1 MMIGPVSNQT
11 IEFSK
16 REQLV
21 KSPVIIDGFSR
32 SGKFL
37 LGQLVA
43 SLDNVEYIQNPF
55 VFETI
60 LYLTRLK
67 KIDLDV
73 ATILCQ
79 TDCDLNTYNMIVGR
93 NLNTRLDD
101 MSAIQ
106 NSTNPEKFFQRA
118 TTKDSKVLLDTYINN
133 NFLPLY
139 VIHEGLCN
147 AHLMF
152 HFYPGSKIINIQ
164 RDPVQLIL
172 SWYKRG
178 WGTRFGTDPTS
189 FSISFTSRLQPS
201 PWFALDWKPAYG
213 ELSIM
218 DRIVKSI
225 FTLTQFAKEEY
236 ELLTSKQKSQILFI
250 DYYDLVYKPNDSMK
264 ILSQFVK
271 RGFDVNVSKV
281 VRSLGL
287 PRQIRK
293 ELYQSELDFIKS
305 KISEESLEFLRIL
318 TEQHKNYWNVL
329 CKKA

>member
-1 MMIGPVSNQT
+1 
-11 IEFSK
+11 
-16 REQLV
+16 
-21 KSPVIIDGFSR
+21 
-32 SGKFL
+32 
-37 LGQLVA
+37 
-43 SLDNVEYIQNPF
+43 
-55 VFETI
+55 
-60 LYLTRLK
+60 
-67 KIDLDV
+67 
-73 ATILCQ
+73 
-79 TDCDLNTYNMIVGR
+79 MIVGR

-201 PWFALDWKPAYG
+201 PWFALDC
-213 ELSIM
+213 
-218 DRIVKSI
+218 I